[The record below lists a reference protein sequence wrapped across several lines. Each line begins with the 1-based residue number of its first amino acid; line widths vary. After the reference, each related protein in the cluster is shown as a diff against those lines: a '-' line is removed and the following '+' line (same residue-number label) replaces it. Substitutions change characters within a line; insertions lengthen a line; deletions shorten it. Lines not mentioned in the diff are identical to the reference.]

1 MAELQIE
8 NLSKY
13 YGGSLAVDNLNLKV
27 APGELITLLGP
38 SGCGKTT
45 SLRLIGGF
53 LRPNHG
59 NIRIAG
65 KVANNIPPYKRD
77 IGMVFQNYA
86 LFPHLTV
93 EQNVEFGLKMR
104 KLPGAERRQRVTDML
119 QLVGLDHL
127 AGRRPSQ
134 LSGGQQQ
141 RVALARALVI
151 NPAVLLLDEPLSNL
165 DARLRVQLREDI
177 KRLQREFR
185 VTTILV
191 THDQD
196 EALSM
201 SDRIVVMNNGRVEQI
216 ATPRELYDCP
226 ATEFVARFMGEPNIW
241 PGILLPQ
248 QNKIRLD
255 SLGQTIAWPVTP
267 AATES
272 STRTTGEKAALVL
285 VRSERLRLNRP
296 RGASQTPATRPDDT
310 GTEYQAGQSGTT
322 AIAGPRLQS
331 PVSDGFICLE
341 GIVEAYSF
349 IGSSTRYR
357 VKLAGGGSPVLA
369 DCPNDNA
376 QNYEVGE
383 TVQVSWAIG
392 DMRLIEKKGA

>member
-1 MAELQIE
+1 MAELHIE
-8 NLSKY
+8 NLSKH

-27 APGELITLLGP
+27 ESGELITLLGP

-45 SLRLIGGF
+45 SLRMIGGF
-53 LRPNHG
+53 LRPNQG

-104 KLPGAERRQRVTDML
+104 KLPGPERKQRVTDIL
-119 QLVGLDHL
+119 KLVGLDHL

-216 ATPRELYDCP
+216 ATPRELYDYP

-241 PGILLPQ
+241 PGTLLPDQ
-248 QNKIRLD
+248 HKIRLD
-255 SLGQTIAWPVTP
+255 SLGQTIPWPVSTEK
-267 AATES
+267 AES
-272 STRTTGEKAALVL
+272 STRPGGERAALVL
-285 VRSERLRLNRP
+285 VRSERLQLNRP
-296 RGASQTPATRPDDT
+296 RVAPPDRRPDDT
-310 GTEYQAGQSGTT
+310 GTDHQAGQGGHT
-322 AIAGPRLQS
+322 AIAEPRIQS
-331 PVSDGFICLE
+331 PVSNPLICLE
-341 GIVEAYSF
+341 GTVESYSF

-357 VKLAGGGSPVLA
+357 VKLAVGQPILA
-369 DCPNDNA
+369 DCPNANE

-383 TVQVSWAIG
+383 TVQVSWATG

>member
-27 APGELITLLGP
+27 ESGELITLLGP

-53 LRPNHG
+53 LRPNQG

-104 KLPGAERRQRVTDML
+104 KLPAPERHQRVIEILKM
-119 QLVGLDHL
+119 VGLDHL

-216 ATPRELYDCP
+216 ATPRELYDYP

-241 PGILLPQ
+241 PGTLLPG
-248 QNKIRLD
+248 QNQIRLD
-255 SLGQTIAWPVTP
+255 SLGLTIPWPVKAGKAEGP
-267 AATES
+267 ARA
-272 STRTTGEKAALVL
+272 GEERAALLL
-285 VRSERLRLNRP
+285 VRSERLQLNRP
-296 RGASQTPATRPDDT
+296 RVAPSGGPRPDD
-310 GTEYQAGQSGTT
+310 SGTT
-322 AIAGPRLQS
+322 EHPAGQGGLTAIAEPKIQS
-331 PVSDGFICLE
+331 PVSNKVICLE
-341 GIVEAYSF
+341 GTVESYSF

-357 VKLAGGGSPVLA
+357 VKLAAGQPILA
-369 DCPNDNA
+369 DCPNANE

-383 TVQVSWAIG
+383 TVQVSWATG

>member
-13 YGGSLAVDNLNLKV
+13 YGGSLAVDNLNLTV
-27 APGELITLLGP
+27 LSGELITFLGP

-45 SLRLIGGF
+45 SLRLVGGF
-53 LRPNHG
+53 LRPNQG
-59 NIRIAG
+59 IIRIAG
-65 KVANNIPPYKRD
+65 KIANDIPPYKRD

-104 KLPGAERRQRVTDML
+104 KLPVAERKQRVADIL
-119 QLVGLDHL
+119 KLVGLDQL
-127 AGRRPSQ
+127 AGRRPAQ

-151 NPAVLLLDEPLSNL
+151 NPQVLLLDEPLSNL

-216 ATPRELYDCP
+216 ATPRELYDHP
-226 ATEFVARFMGEPNIW
+226 ATEFVARFMGAPNIW
-241 PGILLPQ
+241 PGTRLPG

-255 SLGQTIAWPVTP
+255 ALDRTVTLREREETP
-267 AATES
+267 TGTEGGDS
-272 STRTTGEKAALVL
+272 EKAVLVL
-285 VRSERLRLNRP
+285 VRSERLQLSRP
-296 RGASQTPATRPDDT
+296 GPVTVPI
-310 GTEYQAGQSGTT
+310 GTTDSSAMPENPAGQGSATAVAAPKTDASPTTGLIQIEGT
-322 AIAGPRLQS
+322 I
-331 PVSDGFICLE
+331 E
-341 GIVEAYSF
+341 SF
-349 IGSSTRYR
+349 SFVGSSTRYR
-357 VKLAGGGSPVLA
+357 VKPVEGPPIVA
-369 DCPNDNA
+369 DCPNDND
-376 QNYEVGE
+376 QNFEVGE
-383 TVQVSWAIG
+383 MVRVSWAIG
-392 DMRLIEKKGA
+392 DMRLIENKGA